1 MVSCTIPLTWRY
13 IAGVVIGKLCCLN
26 ILSLAVE
33 VTSGVSDG
41 ACCTALY
48 RN

>member
-26 ILSLAVE
+26 ILSLTE
-33 VTSGVSDG
+33 VSDG